1 VGRNILIVESKN
13 DEYFFRSVIKH
24 LNYDIEIESPIFAD
38 EDYRPMGGLDPTK
51 LTQALKSIKA
61 EIQKEDIERIGII
74 IDIDRDSE
82 VDQIK
87 FINDCIAKAF
97 PDAVPIDRINQF
109 IDLNFE
115 DYQIQL
121 ACYFT
126 NVDGQGELETVLKAI
141 KSQDSTHADC
151 LDRWRECLTSNN
163 RKITDKSFDKLW
175 IANYIRYDTSTKEE
189 KKNAANKLTLN
200 YALENKPSIWNLDHP
215 ILAELK
221 VFFRLFN
228 DSSQAENTRA

>member
-1 VGRNILIVESKN
+1 
-13 DEYFFRSVIKH
+13 
-24 LNYDIEIESPIFAD
+24 
-38 EDYRPMGGLDPTK
+38 MGGLDPTK
-51 LTQALKSIKA
+51 LTKALKSIKA

-82 VDQIK
+82 IDRIK
-87 FINDCIAKAF
+87 FINECIVKVF
-97 PDAVPIDRINQF
+97 PDAIPLDRINQF

-121 ACYFT
+121 AYYFT

-151 LDRWRECLTSNN
+151 LDRWRECLTSNDK
-163 RKITDKSFDKLW
+163 KITDKSFDKLW
-175 IANYIRYDTSTKEE
+175 IANYIRYDTSTKDE
-189 KKNAANKLTLN
+189 KKDAANKLTLN
-200 YALENKPSIWNLDHP
+200 YALENKPSIWNLDHS
-215 ILAELK
+215 ILSKLK

-228 DSSQAENTRA
+228 DFSQANTRA